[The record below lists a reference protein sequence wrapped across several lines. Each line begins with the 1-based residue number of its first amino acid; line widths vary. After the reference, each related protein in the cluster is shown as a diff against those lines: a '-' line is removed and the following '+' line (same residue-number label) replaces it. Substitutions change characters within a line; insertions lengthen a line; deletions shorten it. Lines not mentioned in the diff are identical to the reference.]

1 MQNGSNGTVPSAV
14 DWQGAE
20 ASPEFQELVRRK
32 RRFVVPATLGF
43 LTWYFGFIILAGY
56 APGFMGE
63 TFIVDGLTVGYALAL
78 TQFVMVWTL
87 GWLYLRR
94 AENVFDPLAERVVE
108 RALQAGPAETP
119 AAPQRVEEVTV

>member
-1 MQNGSNGTVPSAV
+1 MQNGV

-20 ASPEFQELVRRK
+20 TSPEFQELVRSK
-32 RRFVVPATLGF
+32 RRFIVPATLGF
-43 LTWYFGFIILAGY
+43 MAWYFGFIVLAGY

-63 TFIVDGLTVGYALAL
+63 TFLVDGLTVGYALAL

-94 AENVFDPLAERVVE
+94 AESVFDPLAERVVE
-108 RALQAGPAETP
+108 RALRAEQAQAPAPT
-119 AAPQRVEEVTV
+119 APQPVEEVAV